1 MIENG
6 DGNLNDTRSFN
17 PCDISDE
24 SFGMPF
30 ADRELADIFD
40 RYSNALD
47 SGDNEQAEK
56 ILAAHPEI
64 GDEFKVPLRGLY
76 LLGCEARQQKAN
88 FDRNPDTEKRL
99 LGDFEL
105 GPELGRGGMGIV
117 YSARQISLQRDV
129 ALKILP
135 FTAVLDPRQV
145 SRFQNEAQAAAS
157 LHHPNIVPVYG
168 VGCERGVHYYSMQLI
183 KGQTIAQLIKQL
195 RETRKGNQAEGNES
209 EKTLETAEAN
219 VNLSTLST
227 VASIHSRNYVRSVV
241 QVGTKVAQ
249 AIHYAHEHGII
260 HRDIKPSNLLLDQNG
275 TPWVADFGLARGR
288 GTSNLT
294 SAGDQLGTLRY
305 MSPEQAAGRNHQVDF
320 RTDVYSL
327 GVTLYELLT
336 LQPAFA
342 EHDRLKLLSA
352 IQSEQP
358 QSMRTINSSIPFDL
372 ETIINK
378 ATDKNPS
385 QRYDSSAEMAADLD
399 RFLSGRAIR
408 AKRKSTSE
416 RIFDSIAKNKRTAIL
431 VVSCLLLTAVGAT
444 TIASVF
450 YNQREREQVATQEAR
465 FYLQQ
470 AHKAVDRLG
479 SKMSDQ
485 LLAIPETKTIR
496 SGLLSESIGYYRDF
510 IAYASN
516 RNGLEFEGAQAQVQL
531 AALFERAGDDDQA
544 RKHYQTGIDQLGT
557 LSRKDAR
564 LEEAICFSQLGLLQH
579 RQGELAQASLSFETA
594 IEKFEPLGDL
604 DSAAIPRASNLAN
617 TAMLDQA
624 LGKQDVARERFES
637 ALALLP
643 EDSKDDQLIATKNK
657 VTNSY
662 VGLLSQ
668 TDPKRAIKFLRQSI
682 ESLQATND
690 RLMKQADCKSI
701 VDENRAHVADM
712 QNNLAILICRNG
724 ELDEAKQLAKEV
736 IEFWKGAQ
744 PRSNGK
750 QNYSERLA
758 TALNTLGKV
767 DWMSKSKGFG
777 DESFSKA
784 ETLFRIAIKQ
794 NRGRP
799 ETSSRLAGVLHNRSL
814 IAFQLGNAKLAIERI
829 EAAIELQSAAVDIAP
844 VSKRYR
850 QLLKSHREAESAI
863 RKSSTSVTAIS
874 EDLQ

>member
-6 DGNLNDTRSFN
+6 DGSLNDTRSFDPHN
-17 PCDISDE
+17 IQDD

-30 ADRELADIFD
+30 ADRELADVFD

-56 ILAAHPEI
+56 ILAAYPEI
-64 GDEFKVPLRGLY
+64 GEEFKIPLRGLY

-88 FDRNPDTEKRL
+88 SDRNLESETRQ

-117 YSARQISLQRDV
+117 YAARQISLQRDV

-195 RETRKGNQAEGNES
+195 RETREGKES
-209 EKTLETAEAN
+209 EKNAETVEAN
-219 VNLSTLST
+219 ENLSTLST
-227 VASIHSRNYVRSVV
+227 VASIHSRNYVRNVV

-336 LQPAFA
+336 LRPAFA
-342 EHDRLKLLSA
+342 EQDRMKLLSA

-358 QSMRTINSSIPFDL
+358 KPMRTINSSIPFDL

-378 ATDKNPS
+378 ATDKNPL
-385 QRYDSSAEMAADLD
+385 QRYDSAAEMAADLD
-399 RFLSGRAIR
+399 RFLAGREIR
-408 AKRKSTSE
+408 ARRKSTSE
-416 RIFDSIAKNKRTAIL
+416 RVFDSIAKNKRMAIL
-431 VVSCLLLTAVGAT
+431 IASCLLFAAVGAT

-450 YNQREREQVATQEAR
+450 YSQREREQVAAQEAR

-479 SKMSDQ
+479 SKMSDR
-485 LLAIPETKTIR
+485 LLAVPDTKTIR

-510 IAYASN
+510 IAYASKH
-516 RNGLEFEGAQAQVQL
+516 NGLEFEAAQAHAHL
-531 AALFERAGDDDQA
+531 AALHERAGDDDQA
-544 RKHYQTGIDQLGT
+544 RDHYQTGIEQFGLI
-557 LSRKDAR
+557 SQEDAR
-564 LEEAICFSQLGLLQH
+564 LEEAICISKLALLQH

-594 IEKFEPLGDL
+594 IAKFEPLGDL

-617 TAMLDQA
+617 AAMLNQA
-624 LGKQDVARERFES
+624 LGREDLACEHFET
-637 ALALLP
+637 ALSLLP
-643 EDSKDDQLIATKNK
+643 DESEDDELLATKNK

-668 TDPKRAIKFLRQSI
+668 TDPQRAIKFLRRSI
-682 ESLQATND
+682 ESLQTSNV
-690 RLMKQADCKSI
+690 RLIEQGNSKAI
-701 VDENRAHVADM
+701 VDENMAHVADM
-712 QNNLAILICRNG
+712 QNNLAILISRNG
-724 ELDEAKQLAKEV
+724 ELDEAEQLAQHA
-736 IEFWKGAQ
+736 IDFWKN
-744 PRSNGK
+744 PKTDKNGR
-750 QNYSERLA
+750 QNPEERLA
-758 TALNTLGKV
+758 TAFNTMGEIH
-767 DWMSKSKGFG
+767 WMSKLDGAG
-777 DESFSKA
+777 EDSFSKA
-784 ETLFRIAIKQ
+784 ESLFRVALKQ

-814 IAFQLGNAKLAIERI
+814 IAFQMGNATLAIERI
-829 EAAIELQSAAVDIAP
+829 EAAIELQSVAVDAAP

-850 QLLKSHREAESAI
+850 QLLKSHREAASAI